1 MQRYVYLDLQTC
13 EQFTNGNT
21 SIYNDFNSNSED
33 ADSIEKDLQTLVKK
47 FPACDKSEL
56 QNVLEAN
63 SFCLEDAIAAIEV
76 FSLPEK
82 KSNSGSK
89 NHSKKV
95 IDFNEV
101 VDCVVIDDDNENE
114 PAVNGNNPTTLL
126 SGEFIDLTNIFM
138 ALMSKIG

>member
-13 EQFTNGNT
+13 EQFT
-21 SIYNDFNSNSED
+21 
-33 ADSIEKDLQTLVKK
+33 KVTL
-47 FPACDKSEL
+47 
-56 QNVLEAN
+56 
-63 SFCLEDAIAAIEV
+63 
-76 FSLPEK
+76 K

-101 VDCVVIDDDNENE
+101 VDCVVINDDNENE
-114 PAVNGNNPTTLL
+114 PAINGNNHTTLL
-126 SGEFIDLTNIFM
+126 SGEFTDLTNIFV